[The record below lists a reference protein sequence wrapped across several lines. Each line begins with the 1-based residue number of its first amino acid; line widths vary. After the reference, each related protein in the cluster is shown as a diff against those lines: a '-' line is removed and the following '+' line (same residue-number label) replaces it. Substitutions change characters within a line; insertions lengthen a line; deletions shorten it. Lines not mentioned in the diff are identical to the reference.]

1 MGRQAGHQ
9 KHQGQGVQ
17 NAEIN
22 EALRKHDPRGQC
34 DKQRAAQH
42 LQPAP
47 PKTRP
52 ALPLRLRQRL
62 PQAGA
67 QHKQAHDQAA
77 LPGPERITVKILPDV
92 AKLIEVKAKVESRHP
107 DHGETPQGVNSMD
120 AASWL
125 GQCLWVH
132 ANTIP
137 DRRRWTG
144 LRHTRRS
151 RGPIR
156 RSPRF
161 FDLAEG
167 AGAEMVIP
175 VATAKFDHTKSA
187 STPFASTIC
196 NSLAAVPLGLLFA
209 EGDSHF

>member
-1 MGRQAGHQ
+1 LAGDQAQPIEQRAVEQVGVGGQRPPSQQVRRRRFQTQHQRPTQPQVGAPVGRQAGQ
-9 KHQGQGVQ
+9 QEHQGQGVQ

-22 EALRKHDPRGQC
+22 EALRKHGPRGQC

-77 LPGPERITVKILPDV
+77 LPGPEGITVKILLDM

-120 AASWL
+120 PASWL

-132 ANTIP
+132 TNTIP
-137 DRRRWTG
+137 DR
-144 LRHTRRS
+144 H
-151 RGPIR
+151 
-156 RSPRF
+156 
-161 FDLAEG
+161 A
-167 AGAEMVIP
+167 AGQ
-175 VATAKFDHTKSA
+175 
-187 STPFASTIC
+187 
-196 NSLAAVPLGLLFA
+196 G
-209 EGDSHF
+209 